1 MQDRLAIVTGAGS
14 GIGYATALALS
25 SRGARIAAIDL
36 NADSAS
42 ATADAIRKAGGVAAS
57 YRADLS
63 RAAEVDPALTAAM
76 REFGPVEIMVNIA
89 GVLDGYFNVDE
100 LDESI

>member
-1 MQDRLAIVTGAGS
+1 MKDHLAIVTGAGS

-42 ATADAIRKAGGVAAS
+42 ATADAIRKAVAGAGYHPPS
-57 YRADLS
+57 IAPTL
-63 RAAEVDPALTAAM
+63 AAKGA
-76 REFGPVEIMVNIA
+76 
-89 GVLDGYFNVDE
+89 E
-100 LDESI
+100 LLR